1 MECCCFHFTGPASS
15 TGLSAFRLLSFPA
28 LSESLGRIMWRGRRS
43 VMNHFAICPGRV
55 AEGDAQYLYKD
66 RQLALV
72 NHFCPK
78 VVLSWPHMY
87 GTGLRMPR
95 EDNLV

>member
-1 MECCCFHFTGPASS
+1 
-15 TGLSAFRLLSFPA
+15 
-28 LSESLGRIMWRGRRS
+28 
-43 VMNHFAICPGRV
+43 MNHFVNYPGRV

-66 RQLALV
+66 LQLHPV

-87 GTGLRMPR
+87 DTGLRMSR
-95 EDNLV
+95 EDNLVWHLGEVCFGGILISNVFRA